1 MQASRLEN
9 GGKGFAFGLIEAYF
23 IVMVT
28 WGVVGLG
35 FTGRFLY
42 RNRGEFSS
50 LVEIIRY
57 RAKEDGA
64 DVDLENGRNDGWEM
78 DTVHSDEDDPAGEGY
93 SDTTTEDESNPRDD
107 DDVLCTEDHRHGW
120 TCPRNYQDWNTRCNK
135 HENDGWPAHIE
146 ILDNEGDA
154 DNEAEE
160 DDPAGEGYG
169 DTETDN
175 EEDPNKWWCRFCGS
189 HCYNEWDHDWPCYGN
204 EGENN
209 AGEGDHGWSRHD
221 KEDDNKEDE
230 ADDEQGYPGS
240 NNDSDVLHLTP
251 SSSGSDAEVNTTTLG
266 PPSTYEN
273 WYATADDNESCSSC
287 DSEHAKTIPWVTPAA
302 HREPVTPTSPS
313 GYVAG
318 VEDNDDGEESDISDG
333 ATIGEPEDGDPKTWY
348 YGKRKASYGSTPGQR
363 FQSEREATGALNNVL
378 EPRDQSTS
386 AQEQRPRPT
395 GTALSS
401 PSLKARHTNILADET
416 GQDPP
421 VGQFRHG
428 IARPLRLIIPTH
440 KVTNS
445 EPGAPTTPVTTHSL
459 A

>member
-1 MQASRLEN
+1 MQASRLED

-23 IVMVT
+23 IVMAT
-28 WGVVGLG
+28 WGAVALG

-50 LVEIIRY
+50 LVRIIRY

-64 DVDLENGRNDGWEM
+64 DVDLENGRNDQWEM
-78 DTVHSDEDDPAGEGY
+78 DTVHSNEDDPAGEGH
-93 SDTTTEDESNPRDD
+93 SDATTEDEYN
-107 DDVLCTEDHRHGW
+107 EG
-120 TCPRNYQDWNTRCNK
+120 N
-135 HENDGWPAHIE
+135 G
-146 ILDNEGDA
+146 DNEL
-154 DNEAEE
+154 EE
-160 DDPAGEGYG
+160 ENPAGEVHS
-169 DTETDN
+169 DTETEG

-189 HCYNEWDHDWPCYGN
+189 HCYNEWDHDWPCYSK

-209 AGEGDHGWSRHD
+209 AGEDDHGWSRHD
-221 KEDDNKEDE
+221 NEDD
-230 ADDEQGYPGS
+230 ADDEQGFPDS

-251 SSSGSDAEVNTTTLG
+251 SSSGSDAEVNTTTPG
-266 PPSTYEN
+266 PTSTYEN

-287 DSEHAKTIPWVTPAA
+287 DSEHAKNIPWVTPAA
-302 HREPVTPTSPS
+302 HREPLTPTSPS

-333 ATIGEPEDGDPKTWY
+333 ATIGEPEDGDSKTCY
-348 YGKRKASYGSTPGQR
+348 YGNRRVSYGSTPGQG
-363 FQSEREATGALNNVL
+363 FHSEREGTGVLNHVL
-378 EPRDQSTS
+378 EQRDQSTN
-386 AQEQRPRPT
+386 AQEQRPQPT
-395 GTALSS
+395 GTELSR
-401 PSLKARHTNILADET
+401 PNLPARHANILADET

-440 KVTNS
+440 EVTNP
-445 EPGAPTTPVTTHSL
+445 ELGAPTTPATTHSL